1 MERSGRLVRRE
12 RMEPSKPVSPAKERT
27 VPEDGQERSVAPEIA
42 EAIPPGESTPPAPAV
57 SGTASLVSEEET
69 RLFSDL
75 LGPDALSLLE
85 DPEDWPEDGED
96 ALPDEQIP
104 EPATVPVSLFPET
117 RTRRKWPWIAVGAA
131 AVLTAGGV
139 ALWKTG
145 IWNRLLERLP

>member
-1 MERSGRLVRRE
+1 MPYRRNRSRRRKNGRKSRKNRPFLPVPSE
-12 RMEPSKPVSPAKERT
+12 AALLSEKTPNEEKPPEPITPATDEPTTEK
-27 VPEDGQERSVAPEIA
+27 
-42 EAIPPGESTPPAPAV
+42 
-57 SGTASLVSEEET
+57 ET
-69 RLFSDL
+69 RWFSDL
-75 LGPDALSLLE
+75 LDLDAQALLE

-117 RTRRKWPWIAVGAA
+117 RARRKWPWIAVGAA

>member
-1 MERSGRLVRRE
+1 MN
-12 RMEPSKPVSPAKERT
+12 EPTAEKE
-27 VPEDGQERSVAPEIA
+27 AHW
-42 EAIPPGESTPPAPAV
+42 
-57 SGTASLVSEEET
+57 
-69 RLFSDL
+69 FSDL
-75 LGPDALSLLE
+75 LDPDAQALLE

-117 RTRRKWPWIAVGAA
+117 RARRKWPWIAVGAA